1 MIVTIATL
9 SLIGMVASMLDYS
22 TEGRLYMN
30 PLFPAILTVA
40 TWEAYFPM
48 AIATSIFAT
57 IIIIA
62 GKITK
67 D

>member
-1 MIVTIATL
+1 MIIIIATL
-9 SLIGMVASMLDYS
+9 SLIGMVMSLLDYS

-30 PLFPAILTVA
+30 PLFPAILTVV
-40 TWEAYFPM
+40 TWDAYFPM
-48 AIATSIFAT
+48 AIATSVFAT
-57 IIIIA
+57 IIILV

>member
-1 MIVTIATL
+1 MIVIIATL
-9 SLIGMVASMLDYS
+9 SLIGMIVSLLDYS
-22 TEGRLYMN
+22 TEGRLHMN

-48 AIATSIFAT
+48 AIATSVFAT
-57 IIIIA
+57 IIIIS